1 MNCSKDPEAGTSG
14 GLPCGCWGL
23 LWSRCPTVLLNVVMV
38 KLQGLLVLFNRCQS
52 RTFSAIVS
60 PDGKLPEGRE
70 DVLTIVVFL
79 GLKCAVSLELH
90 I

>member
-1 MNCSKDPEAGTSG
+1 MDVGAFLGAGAP
-14 GLPCGCWGL
+14 L
-23 LWSRCPTVLLNVVMV
+23 LLNVVMV
-38 KLQGLLVLFNRCQS
+38 KLQGLLVLFNGCQS

-79 GLKCAVSLELH
+79 GLKRAVWSFTSKNVQLQGC
-90 I
+90 